1 MEKNP
6 QKEKRT
12 IEIQMHKKCYNY
24 SKQELWWSKNQLKIG
39 IVLYGAIC
47 STKYL
52 RDNVMYFNCIQIN
65 LVFQLKIVQQN
76 KSLKKD

>member
-24 SKQELWWSKNQLKIG
+24 SKQGLWWSKNQLKIG

-52 RDNVMYFNCIQIN
+52 HETM
-65 LVFQLKIVQQN
+65 
-76 KSLKKD
+76 

>member
-24 SKQELWWSKNQLKIG
+24 SKQELWWSKNQLKNG

-52 RDNVMYFNCIQIN
+52 HETM
-65 LVFQLKIVQQN
+65 
-76 KSLKKD
+76 